1 MMKYPRK
8 ERGHYAMKA
17 MEYQQVNSWVIKQ
30 QKQKASQERGFGTQ
44 IIVDAQLN
52 QPARRSPLCSL
63 GLL

>member
-1 MMKYPRK
+1 
-8 ERGHYAMKA
+8 MKA
-17 MEYQQVNSWVIKQ
+17 MEYQQVYSWVTKQ